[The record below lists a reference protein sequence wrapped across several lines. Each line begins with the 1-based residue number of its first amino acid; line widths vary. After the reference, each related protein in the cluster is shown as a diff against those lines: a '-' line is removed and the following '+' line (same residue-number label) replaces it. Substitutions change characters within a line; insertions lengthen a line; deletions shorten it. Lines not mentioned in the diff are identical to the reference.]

1 MDCQDWKPVVF
12 HKKGPKNTKDAKRQG
27 LPVGSVKRPGAGT
40 NRQMERK
47 YKEDED
53 GMPITKGLPKGFG
66 RKMQQAR
73 NAKGLKQK
81 ELAQKIGERVQ
92 VVQDY
97 EQEKVTNVNQNVLRK
112 IEKHLGKLR

>member
-12 HKKGPKNTKDAKRQG
+12 HKKKSNTTHTATQSAQNSKFVQRVPHKSNSQ
-27 LPVGSVKRPGAGT
+27 V
-40 NRQMERK
+40 ERT

-53 GMPITKGLPKGFG
+53 GVPITKGLKKGFG

-73 NAKGLKQK
+73 QEKGWTQK
-81 ELAQKIGERVQ
+81 ELAHKIGERLQ

-97 EQEKVTNVNQNVLRK
+97 EQERVINANNKVIRK
-112 IEKHLGKLR
+112 IEKYLGKF